1 MESER
6 ILLAKV
12 IGEQIVSLRK
22 DKNIRQEDLARMSGL
37 EQRSLRRIEKGL
49 ISVTA
54 YSLRCIL
61 RALDEDVKI
70 FWSKVEKNMQVL
82 GKNGE

>member
-6 ILLAKV
+6 VLLAKV

-22 DKNIRQEDLARMSGL
+22 DKNIRQEDLAKMSGL

-54 YSLRCIL
+54 YSLRCVL
-61 RALDEDVKI
+61 QALDEDVTI
-70 FWSKVEKNMQVL
+70 FWKKVEKNMEVM
-82 GKNGE
+82 GEK

>member
-6 ILLAKV
+6 VLLAKV
-12 IGEQIVSLRK
+12 IVEQIVSLRK
-22 DKNIRQEDLARMSGL
+22 DKNIRQKDLARMSGL

-49 ISVTA
+49 ISLTA

-61 RALDEDVKI
+61 QALGEDVTT
-70 FWSKVEKNMQVL
+70 FWDKVERNMELRQED
-82 GKNGE
+82 K